1 MESFISFSLELF
13 LRIYDVQ
20 IEIYGKRTVVPVRSF
35 HSVRRGREYRIWADS
50 FQMHFWFV
58 WFPGRYIENENVTT
72 VYPLTL
78 LLRKKTRNFFL
89 SLKKGTVISLYYARS
104 PLSFLHAYIH
114 THTHILLLITDC
126 IWLEVSMTASP
137 LCSSLFRRW
146 VCVQGCF
153 LVDSTLS
160 PAIYS
165 MNSLLF
171 SD

>member
-104 PLSFLHAYIH
+104 PLSSAYIH
-114 THTHILLLITDC
+114 TYIHTCTHTHTHTYIIAYY
-126 IWLEVSMTASP
+126 WLHLTWSQYDSQP
-137 LCSSLFRRW
+137 LM
-146 VCVQGCF
+146 F
-153 LVDSTLS
+153 LS
-160 PAIYS
+160 I
-165 MNSLLF
+165 
-171 SD
+171 